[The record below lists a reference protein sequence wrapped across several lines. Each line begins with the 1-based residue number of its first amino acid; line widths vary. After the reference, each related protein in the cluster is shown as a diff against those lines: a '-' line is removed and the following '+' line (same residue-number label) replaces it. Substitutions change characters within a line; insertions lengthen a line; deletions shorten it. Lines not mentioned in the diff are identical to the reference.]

1 VILEKFFYSHKHK
14 CHTYTLQDFFL
25 IMKKKLIIKWFG
37 ISRNDTFMCVP
48 KHCAFVFVTMEEECL
63 CDSNKGKVNADFGV
77 WQDDNII
84 VFFFLGNNVI

>member
-1 VILEKFFYSHKHK
+1 
-14 CHTYTLQDFFL
+14 
-25 IMKKKLIIKWFG
+25 
-37 ISRNDTFMCVP
+37 MCVP